1 MTVEFDNDDAIKLHQ
16 NRPNPFSGETQIYVT
31 VPTPQRVTL
40 EILDIFGKTVKTLI
54 ANEAISG
61 TRPYS

>member
-1 MTVEFDNDDAIKLHQ
+1 
-16 NRPNPFSGETQIYVT
+16 
-31 VPTPQRVTL
+31 L

-61 TRPYS
+61 TRPYSWNGTDANGFPVVDGHYLYRLTTGTEVITKKMSFIRAK